1 MRRILTF
8 TILFALVLGC
18 ALAQTPTGT
27 IQGTIKDATE
37 AVVPDAKVVIVH
49 VETGT
54 TSNLT
59 TDASGHYILPLA
71 RPGLYSITVEK
82 TGFQTLRQENVRLDV
97 SQNRTV
103 DLALQVGA
111 MTQEVR
117 VDAAPPAVDV
127 NTSSVGQVIENK
139 RIMDL
144 PLNGRGVFSLA
155 NLTPGVNPTGGG
167 ATPGM
172 GGGRNAMSEIQIDG
186 MTNIAPENNVGINN
200 RMYDPQVDAVQEF
213 SVVVNGLQAEYG
225 RYAGGVINVVT
236 KGGTNQLHGSAYEFF
251 RNPELNA
258 NGFINNKNGR
268 KRTGAKQN
276 QYGYTIGGPVYIP
289 HVYDGRNKTFFFNDL
304 QISPKRETANAQST
318 VPIQEW
324 RDGNFSNLKTSAG
337 VPIIIYDPATIRQ
350 DPNNSSKWIRDPF
363 ANNTIPSDRIDP
375 VAKKMLTYYPA
386 ANFTPTNPYTQQN
399 NFILTGPSGSDEY
412 KTDTRWDQN
421 WSEKWRMFLRASV
434 SWGSWTSFNGFGT
447 LGSSS
452 GDGPGTNRN
461 QQYSLDNA
469 YTISPTLI
477 LNVRYGFS
485 RWANT
490 HWPFSDGFD
499 LTKLGFSKE
508 YHAIAAQRGLEF
520 PNVDMSSNLSLSNLG
535 QNGWT
540 RLFQYPQ
547 NSSLTASMT
556 KALSRHTIKWGGE
569 WRRLMLNFYQY
580 GYPSGSYR
588 FDRGWTQQE
597 INTTSSTQG
606 TGIASFLLGL
616 GSTTNGSYMTH
627 EPSAASSSNYFAF
640 YLQDD
645 WKVSNKLTLNIG
657 LRYDVDVPR
666 TERYNQYSFFDIN
679 APSPLQGQIPASACP
694 ACGNLKG
701 AMNFVT
707 ADNRHQV
714 PTDRNNFG
722 PRFGFAYSIKQ
733 KTVLRGAY
741 GITYAPSAIQAA
753 GTSGTAGM
761 EGFQSNSNVSWSFD
775 SMKTVA
781 ATLSNPY
788 PQGFNLPTGR
798 TLGAST
804 NLGLGVQ
811 DSFFDG
817 WAVPMV
823 QQWNMTLQHSLPGNI
838 TAEIGYIGNHTLHL
852 VDGEAGKAYNQANPS
867 FLSLGTKLQE
877 QVPNPFYGKIPY
889 KTGSLANPTVQYYQ
903 LLRPYPQYTG
913 VGSYRKPIA
922 QSIYHGMTIRMDK
935 RFGNGMSLLF
945 AYTAGKAMDN
955 ASSAVGFIGDIAG
968 NHQDFYNWK
977 AERSLSSFDVSQR
990 AVISYVYELPFG
1002 KGRKFFSSLPRALD
1016 LMVKGWQANGITTFQ
1031 TGTPIF
1037 LSGATNVTNIGSGQ
1051 RLSSNGK
1058 SAYID
1063 HSGQTTD
1070 QKMAKWFDTSVFY
1083 QPAAFTFGNLG
1094 RTLPDVRRP
1103 GMNITDLA
1111 LFKNTYF
1118 GPEQR
1123 YNFQLRAE
1131 AFSAFNH
1138 FNLGNP
1144 TNSFTSGSFGNI
1156 TSGASTNGARAI
1168 QIAAKFLW

>member
-1 MRRILTF
+1 MKRILAF
-8 TILFALVLGC
+8 PILFTLVFGC
-18 ALAQTPTGT
+18 LLAQTPTGT
-27 IQGTIKDATE
+27 IQGIIKDATE
-37 AVVPDAKVVIVH
+37 AVVPDAKVVITH
-49 VETGT
+49 VETNT
-54 TSNLT
+54 TSTLT
-59 TDASGHYILPLA
+59 TDATGRYILPLA

-82 TGFQTLRQENVRLDV
+82 AGFRTLRQENIRLDV
-97 SQNRTV
+97 SQNRSV
-103 DLALQVGA
+103 DLVLQVGA

-117 VDAAPPAVDV
+117 VEAAPPVVDV

-144 PLNGRGVFSLA
+144 PLNGRSVFNLA

-172 GGGRNAMSEIQIDG
+172 GGGRNAMSEVQIDG
-186 MTNIAPENNVGINN
+186 MTDIAPENNVGINN

-236 KGGTNQLHGSAYEFF
+236 KGGTNELHGTAYEFL
-251 RNPELNA
+251 RNPWLNA
-258 NGFINNKNGR
+258 NGFINNRNGR
-268 KRTGAKQN
+268 KRSGSKQN
-276 QYGYTIGGPVYIP
+276 QYGYTVGGPVYIP

-304 QISPKRETANAQST
+304 QISPTRNTANAQST

-337 VPIIIYDPATIRQ
+337 VPIVIYDPQTIRQ
-350 DPNNSSKWIRDPF
+350 DPNDSSKWIRDPF
-363 ANNTIPSDRIDP
+363 ANNIIPTNRIDP
-375 VAKKMLTYYPA
+375 VAKNMLAYYPA
-386 ANFTPTNPYTQQN
+386 ANFNPLNPNTQQN
-399 NFILTGPSGSDEY
+399 NFILTGPSRNEDY
-412 KTDTRWDQN
+412 RTDTRWDQN
-421 WSEKWRMFLRASV
+421 WSEKLRMFFRASV
-434 SWGSWTSFNGFGT
+434 SWGSWTDTNGFGT
-447 LGSSS
+447 LGTSS
-452 GDGPGTNRN
+452 GSGPGTNKN
-461 QQYSLDNA
+461 TQFALDNA

-485 RWANT
+485 RFANT
-490 HWPFSDGFD
+490 HWPFSDGID

-508 YHAIAAQRGLEF
+508 YMAVAAQRGLEF
-520 PNVDMSSNLSLSNLG
+520 PNVSMGSNLSLSGLG
-535 QNGWT
+535 QAGWT
-540 RLFQYPQ
+540 RLFQYPM

-569 WRRLMLNFYQY
+569 YRRLMINFYQY
-580 GYPSGSYR
+580 GFPSGSFN
-588 FDRGWTQQE
+588 FDRNWTQRE
-597 INTTSSTQG
+597 INTASSTQG
-606 TGIASFLLGL
+606 AGFASFLLGL
-616 GSTTNGSYMTH
+616 GSGGYMTH

-645 WKVSNKLTLNIG
+645 WKVSSKLTLNLG

-679 APSPLQGQIPASACP
+679 ATSPLQGQIPASAC
-694 ACGNLKG
+694 ANCGNLKG
-701 AMNFVT
+701 AMQFVS
-707 ADNRHQV
+707 ADNRHQT
-714 PTDRNNFG
+714 PTDRNNWG

-741 GITYAPSAIQAA
+741 GIAYAPSAIQAA

-761 EGFQSNSNVSWSFD
+761 EGFQSNSNVSWTFD
-775 SMKTVA
+775 TMKTVA

-788 PQGFNLPTGR
+788 PTGFNLPTGR
-798 TLGAST
+798 ALGAST
-804 NLGLGVQ
+804 NLGLGVG
-811 DSFFDG
+811 DSFFPAY
-817 WAVPMV
+817 AVPLV

-838 TAEIGYIGNHTLHL
+838 TAELGYIGNHTLHL
-852 VDGEAGKAYNQANPS
+852 VDGEAGKQYNQVNPS
-867 FLSLGTKLQE
+867 YMSLGTKLQE

-889 KTGSLANPTVQYYQ
+889 KTGSLANPTVQYMQ

-913 VGSYRKPIA
+913 IQSYRKPTA

-935 RFGNGMSLLF
+935 RFGEGMSLLF
-945 AYTAGKAMDN
+945 SYTAGKAIDN
-955 ASSAVGFIGDIAG
+955 ASSAVSFIGSIAG
-968 NHQDFYNWK
+968 NHLDFYNWK
-977 AERSLSSFDVSQR
+977 NERSISSFDVSQR

-1002 KGRKFFSSLPRALD
+1002 KGKKFFNSLPRGLD

-1031 TGTPIF
+1031 TGLPLIM
-1037 LSGATNVTNIGSGQ
+1037 GGVTNNSNIGGGQ
-1051 RLSSNGK
+1051 RLSNTGK

-1070 QKMAKWFDTSVFY
+1070 QKMAKWFDPSVFY
-1083 QPAAFTFGNLG
+1083 QPAAFTFGTLG
-1094 RTLPDVRRP
+1094 RMLPDVRAP
-1103 GMNITDLA
+1103 GTNITDLA

-1123 YNFQLRAE
+1123 YNLQLRAE

-1138 FNLGNP
+1138 FNLGGP
-1144 TNSFTSGSFGNI
+1144 STNI
-1156 TSGASTNGARAI
+1156 TSGSVATITGGSGTRSI
-1168 QIAAKFLW
+1168 QVAAKLLW